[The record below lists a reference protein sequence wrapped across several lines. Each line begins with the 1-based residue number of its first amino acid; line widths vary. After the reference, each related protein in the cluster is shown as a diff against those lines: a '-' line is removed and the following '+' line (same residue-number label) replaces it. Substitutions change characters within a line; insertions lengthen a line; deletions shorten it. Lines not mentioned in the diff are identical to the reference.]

1 MENQK
6 QENIRHMLTIYYRND
21 VVSTV
26 NLKEFA
32 KDTITIGR
40 SRDNDIIIGSPIVSW
55 HHAELKLKGDS
66 CEIKDKDSTNGILIN
81 GLSYDCCPLK
91 NGDAIK
97 IDDCCN
103 HHDEGILM
111 LYSCLKGE
119 EDEKWITYYLGDS
132 THILIGRGGASN
144 IVLSHKS
151 ISREHAR
158 IYKENNSFFI
168 EDLKS
173 TNGTFLNGRRVEN
186 KVKLSESDTIYIGN
200 TRMIFYKDRLVYNAL
215 SKGVRLEGI
224 GIGKI
229 VTEKK
234 FIKKGKEKRLL
245 NDINLAI
252 KPGELVALV
261 GGSGAGKSTLMD
273 AINGFRKATEGT
285 VLINGDDFY
294 ESYNAYKS
302 IMGYVP
308 QQDIVYDTLSV
319 WDMLLYAAE
328 LRMPEDTSK
337 AEREERVRQ
346 VIKDVELQEREGV
359 IIKNLSGGQKKRVSI
374 AVELLADPRLFFLD
388 EPTSGLDPGMERSMM
403 QLLKKLSNTGKTII
417 LITHAMANLHLC
429 DKVVFLGKG
438 GRLCYFG
445 SPKGALSFFKVADYV
460 DIYDPITNESEKFE
474 EQFKNSNYYIYSYP
488 LRNKTI
494 KHEKKKD
501 KSKSSNSFKQ
511 FGILLR
517 RYLKI
522 TLSDRQRVLMLL
534 LQAPLISL
542 LLAVVAKKNSFET
555 YEDTNQILFTLT
567 CSAIWIGLFN
577 SIQEVCKERPIYKRE
592 RAVTL
597 KLVPYIMSK
606 FVVLCGAC
614 LIQSIALVLV
624 FNLFIKFPEV
634 SSFFGSVKLEIT
646 ISTFLTSVA
655 STALGLIISSL
666 VSNRDKTMVVTPII
680 LLFQIMFSGFIFKLS
695 GTIDKAASLAVSKWG
710 VRAYGVSLD
719 INALPSKLTIE
730 KPELKELLKREV
742 DNMYN
747 HEFSVLREYWLIL
760 GIFIAASILISILIL
775 KFNTSKE

>member
-1 MENQK
+1 MENGEHGK
-6 QENIRHMLTIYYRND
+6 IRHVLTICYKND

-26 NLKEFA
+26 NLDEFA

-40 SRDNDIIIGSPIVSW
+40 AKDNDIVIGSSIVSW
-55 HHAELKLKGDS
+55 HHAEIKLKDNR
-66 CEIKDKDSTNGILIN
+66 CYIKDNKSTNGLLVN
-81 GLSYDCCPLK
+81 KVSSEFSELK
-91 NGDAIK
+91 NRDEVRIDAH
-97 IDDCCN
+97 N
-103 HHDEGILM
+103 GHHDDGILM
-111 LYSCLKGE
+111 IYSCLKGE
-119 EDEKWITYYLGDS
+119 VEEKWITYYMEHS
-132 THILIGRGGASN
+132 SQVLIGRDSDCS
-144 IVLSHKS
+144 IVLAHNS
-151 ISREHAR
+151 ISRKHTK
-158 IYKENNSFFI
+158 IYKENNIYFI

-173 TNGTFLNGRRVEN
+173 TNGTFLNGSRLEGRI
-186 KVKLSESDTIYIGN
+186 KLQDSDTILIGN
-200 TRMIFYKDRLVYNAL
+200 TRLIFHKDKLVYNTLA
-215 SKGVRLEGI
+215 KGVRLEGI
-224 GIGKI
+224 GIGKT

-234 FIKKGKEKRLL
+234 LMGKGKEKRLL

-285 VLINGDDFY
+285 ILVNGDDFY
-294 ESYNAYKS
+294 ENYNAYKS

-319 WDMLLYAAE
+319 LDMLLYAAE
-328 LRMPEDTSK
+328 LRMPEDTTK

-374 AVELLADPRLFFLD
+374 AVELLADPKLFFLD

-403 QLLKKLSNTGKTII
+403 QLLKKLSNTGKTIV

-445 SPKGALSFFKVADYV
+445 SPKGALSFFEVEDYV
-460 DIYDPITNESEKFE
+460 DIYNPITNESERLE
-474 EQFKNSNYYIYSYP
+474 DRFKNSNYYIYSYP
-488 LRNKTI
+488 LRHKTI
-494 KHEKKKD
+494 KHEKRKD
-501 KSKSSNSFKQ
+501 KRKSSNSFKQ
-511 FGILLR
+511 FSILLR

-522 TLSDRQRVLMLL
+522 TLSDRQRVLMLM

-542 LLAVVAKKNSFET
+542 LLAVVAKKNSFEI
-555 YEDTNQILFTLT
+555 YENANQILFTLT

-614 LIQSIALVLV
+614 LIQSVALVLV
-624 FNLFIKFPEV
+624 FNLFIKFPEMG
-634 SSFFGSVKLEIT
+634 SFFGSVKLEVI
-646 ISTFLTSVA
+646 ISTFLTSVSA
-655 STALGLIISSL
+655 TALGLIISSM

-680 LLFQIMFSGFIFKLS
+680 LLFQIMFSGFIFKLT
-695 GTIDKAASLAVSKWG
+695 GTIDKAASLAISKWG

-719 INALPSKLTIE
+719 LNALPSKVVLE
-730 KPELKELLKREV
+730 KPELKNLLAREA
-742 DNMYN
+742 DNIYN
-747 HEFSVLREYWLIL
+747 HEFSILKEDWLIL
-760 GIFIAASILISILIL
+760 CGFIAASIVLSILIL
-775 KFNTSKE
+775 KFSNSKE